1 MQKLIRCSLNYC
13 NCTNVEI
20 CCLIDYVLRCIGESI
35 IHSYMVPYRESCGGY
50 KVSYSTREVLEQ
62 TLYLTGFVGKT
73 ADIGFIIY
81 PENGWWN
88 GGVFDM
94 ELEI

>member
-1 MQKLIRCSLNYC
+1 MLYR
-13 NCTNVEI
+13 
-20 CCLIDYVLRCIGESI
+20 
-35 IHSYMVPYRESCGGY
+35 RESCGGY

-62 TLYLTGFVGKT
+62 TLYLTGAVGKT
-73 ADIGFIIY
+73 ADRGFIIY

-88 GGVFDM
+88 GGVLDM